1 MMRTPVRL
9 SLQPLDD
16 RLTPATFAA
25 TTVGGT
31 LTVTQTAAAV
41 GAISIIDNPAAGTVT
56 VDDDGDAN
64 PAQVF
69 NTTGR
74 PSLSVRLLPADT
86 TAVDYQINSPRA
98 GSVGIRLNNTSPRT
112 LNLAG
117 GAQIGGSLTVTGGN
131 GGLDVE
137 ETGVAALHV
146 TGNATFTG
154 GSVADTLNLGVAGT
168 SIGGTLTLTRFNT
181 VATSSG
187 DTVGG
192 NLVFNAA
199 GEATANVLRLL
210 DTEVVGSLTY
220 TGGPRA
226 DSVLLN
232 GTTARVDRNVTV
244 ALGTQLGAEFS
255 QLLEELGAGNI
266 IGGTVRVTGGLLGTE
281 GVTLDGT
288 VNGAVSINLGGGT
301 NSVFVLGL
309 FNGPSF
315 DYTGGAGADSINY
328 GPLDGSAH
336 ARCSARLGAGSD
348 LVFFGTATANPSF
361 AFIDFGAGADT
372 FSGTL
377 NFSGTFLNLP

>member
-31 LTVTQTAAAV
+31 LTVTQTAAGD
-41 GAISIIDNPAAGTVT
+41 GAINIIDNPAAGTVT
-56 VDDDGDAN
+56 VDDDADAN

-74 PSLSVRLLPADT
+74 PSLSVRLLPADS
-86 TAVDYQINSPRA
+86 TAVDYEINSPRA
-98 GSVGIRLNNTSPRT
+98 GGVAIRLNNAGPRT
-112 LNLAG
+112 LGLGG

-137 ETGVAALHV
+137 ETGMAALHV

-154 GSVADTLNLGVAGT
+154 GSAADALNLGLAGT
-168 SIGGTLTLTRFNT
+168 SVGGTLTLTRFNT
-181 VATSSG
+181 VITSTG

-199 GEATANVLRLL
+199 GEATANVLRLI

-244 ALGTQLGAEFS
+244 ALGAQLGAEFS
-255 QLLEELGAGNI
+255 QLLEETGPGNI
-266 IGGTVRVTGGLLGTE
+266 IGGTVRVTGSLLGSD
-281 GVTLDGT
+281 GVTLNGT

-301 NSVFVLGL
+301 NAVFVTGI

-315 DYTGGAGADSINY
+315 GYIGGDGVDTINY
-328 GPLDGSAH
+328 SPLDGSAH
-336 ARCSARLGAGSD
+336 ARYSARLGAGSD
-348 LVFFGTATANPSF
+348 VAFFGSPTANPSF
-361 AFIDFGAGADT
+361 ASIDFGAGTDT
-372 FSGTL
+372 FTGTL